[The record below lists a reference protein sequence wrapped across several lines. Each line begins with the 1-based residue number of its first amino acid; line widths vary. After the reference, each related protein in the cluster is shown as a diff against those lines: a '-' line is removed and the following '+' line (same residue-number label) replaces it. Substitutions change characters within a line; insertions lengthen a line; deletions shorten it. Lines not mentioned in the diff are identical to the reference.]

1 METFNED
8 SVVHE
13 PSTETFYISFKS
25 GAKAFINY
33 KVEKN
38 DTIDLWHTEVPDEG
52 RGKGIGGFLAS
63 KSITGKSLS
72 EALLFAEHGE
82 NMLCAKIVLNVRN
95 NFCTHHVLP
104 KFELGFFMY

>member
-1 METFNED
+1 MESFNED

-33 KVEKN
+33 KVGKN

-52 RGKGIGGFLAS
+52 RGKGIGGFLAA

-72 EALLFAEHGE
+72 EALLFAEHGRTCCVQK
-82 NMLCAKIVLNVRN
+82 L
-95 NFCTHHVLP
+95 F
-104 KFELGFFMY
+104 

>member
-52 RGKGIGGFLAS
+52 KVDIDKSCDGVSLVVQNTIELCFLYNS
-63 KSITGKSLS
+63 
-72 EALLFAEHGE
+72 
-82 NMLCAKIVLNVRN
+82 
-95 NFCTHHVLP
+95 
-104 KFELGFFMY
+104 

>member
-1 METFNED
+1 MGLGKKICKHCCHLSSNSKRIFFRQLKKWKLLKD

-63 KSITGKSLS
+63 KSIKDLAAANSS
-72 EALLFAEHGE
+72 
-82 NMLCAKIVLNVRN
+82 
-95 NFCTHHVLP
+95 
-104 KFELGFFMY
+104 

>member
-1 METFNED
+1 MEAFNED

-63 KSITGKSLS
+63 KSIKDLASANSSKTVILS
-72 EALLFAEHGE
+72 CSYLQHYYKKNEAKFVDFE
-82 NMLCAKIVLNVRN
+82 NIKMA
-95 NFCTHHVLP
+95 
-104 KFELGFFMY
+104 